1 MLAAFSA
8 CRAGK
13 LDVDSA
19 SPKRTRR
26 GNAGLADAAAV
37 VKDTARKIWRQR
49 GRCARSSGVLCV
61 LCPRSLNLLFVEGI
75 CGRFGRIGVK
85 TDTYRALR
93 LIAARW
99 LTDDGVESFTVCGFL
114 LLR

>member
-1 MLAAFSA
+1 MRPKFGCAVRFVSA
-8 CRAGK
+8 
-13 LDVDSA
+13 
-19 SPKRTRR
+19 
-26 GNAGLADAAAV
+26 
-37 VKDTARKIWRQR
+37 
-49 GRCARSSGVLCV
+49 
-61 LCPRSLNLLFVEGI
+61 LFESVIVEGI

-93 LIAARW
+93 EIGASW

>member
-1 MLAAFSA
+1 MRPKFGSAVRFVSMLFE
-8 CRAGK
+8 
-13 LDVDSA
+13 
-19 SPKRTRR
+19 T
-26 GNAGLADAAAV
+26 V
-37 VKDTARKIWRQR
+37 V
-49 GRCARSSGVLCV
+49 
-61 LCPRSLNLLFVEGI
+61 NEGI

-93 LIAARW
+93 LIAARC